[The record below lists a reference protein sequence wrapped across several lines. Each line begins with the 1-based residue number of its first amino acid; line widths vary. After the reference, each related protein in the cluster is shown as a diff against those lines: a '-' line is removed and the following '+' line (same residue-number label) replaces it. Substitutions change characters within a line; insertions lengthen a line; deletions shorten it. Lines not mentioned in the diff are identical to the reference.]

1 LLSELSRRGT
11 IAEVARVVGY
21 TPSAVS
27 QSLAQ
32 LEHEAGVALLERDGR
47 RVRLTPAAR
56 GLVTRADRVVAELD
70 AAAAD
75 LAAAHGAIRGELTVG
90 AFPSAAA
97 NLVVPA
103 VRELRERHPELWCA
117 VREHEPEDGISL
129 LRSGELDVLVS
140 ESYDDVQPARTG
152 GLERHHLVTE
162 PLLLVLP
169 KDHPAREPVDL
180 TTLREAAWIAGVT
193 GTQFGVVLEQ
203 TCRSAGFSP
212 RILHRADDAA
222 LHCRLAEAGLGI
234 GLLPAMACTGPEKVR
249 FARVAADSPRRHVS
263 AFVRRGAAR
272 RPALAATLDALRR
285 RAGLES
291 RRDAPGGRP
300 APAPSSKRGSS
311 GA

>member
-1 LLSELSRRGT
+1 MLDVRRLRLLSELSRRGT

-27 QSLAQ
+27 QSLAR
-32 LEHEAGVALLERDGR
+32 LEHEAGVPLLERDGR

-56 GLVTRADRVVAELD
+56 GLVASADRVVAELD
-70 AAAAD
+70 AAVAN
-75 LAAAHGAIRGELTVG
+75 LAAAHGAIRGELTLG
-90 AFPSAAA
+90 AFPSAAE

-103 VRELRERHPELWCA
+103 VRELRERHTELRCA
-117 VREHEPEDGISL
+117 VEEHEPEDGVTL
-129 LRSGELDVLVS
+129 LRSGELDILVS
-140 ESYDDVQPARTG
+140 ESYDDVQPAPTG
-152 GLERHHLVTE
+152 GLERHLLVTE

-169 KDHPAREPVDL
+169 KHHPAREPVDL

-193 GTQFGVVLEQ
+193 GTQFGLVLEH

-222 LHCRLAEAGLGI
+222 LHRSLAEAGLGI
-234 GLLPAMACTGPEKVR
+234 GLLPAMACSGPEEVR
-249 FARVAADSPRRHVS
+249 FATLADAPRRHVS

-285 RAGLES
+285 RAELE
-291 RRDAPGGRP
+291 
-300 APAPSSKRGSS
+300 
-311 GA
+311 

>member
-1 LLSELSRRGT
+1 MLDVRRLRLLSELSRRGT

-32 LEHEAGVALLERDGR
+32 LEHEAGVPLLERDGR
-47 RVRLTPAAR
+47 RVRLTPAAL
-56 GLVTRADRVVAELD
+56 GLVTRVDRVVAELD

-75 LAAAHGAIRGELTVG
+75 LAAAHGVIGGELTIG

-97 NLVVPA
+97 SLVVPA
-103 VRELRERHPELWCA
+103 VRELRERHTDLSCA
-117 VREHEPEDGISL
+117 VHEHEPEDGVAL
-129 LRSGELDVLVS
+129 LRSGDLDVLVS
-140 ESYDDVQPARTG
+140 ESYDEVQPAPTG
-152 GLERHHLVTE
+152 GLEQHLLLTE

-222 LHCRLAEAGLGI
+222 LHRSLAEAGLGI
-234 GLLPAMACTGPEKVR
+234 GLLPAMACNGPEEVR
-249 FARVAADSPRRHVS
+249 FAMVAGDSPRRHLS

-285 RAGLES
+285 RARLE
-291 RRDAPGGRP
+291 
-300 APAPSSKRGSS
+300 
-311 GA
+311 